1 MMQIAG
7 KVVRKLNLPIY
18 NIIIIFYVLHY
29 FQDVVNM
36 FASVSDPDYPGHV
49 ILEQFQAQVR
59 KIHFCSFL
67 SVVFPLFPFQILTV
81 SIFNRL
87 VQHCDQHL
95 HLICHLMLLPWRVR
109 YAKV

>member
-36 FASVSDPDYPGHV
+36 FASVPDPDYPGHV

-67 SVVFPLFPFQILTV
+67 SVVFPRFSFSNID
-81 SIFNRL
+81 
-87 VQHCDQHL
+87 C
-95 HLICHLMLLPWRVR
+95 
-109 YAKV
+109 